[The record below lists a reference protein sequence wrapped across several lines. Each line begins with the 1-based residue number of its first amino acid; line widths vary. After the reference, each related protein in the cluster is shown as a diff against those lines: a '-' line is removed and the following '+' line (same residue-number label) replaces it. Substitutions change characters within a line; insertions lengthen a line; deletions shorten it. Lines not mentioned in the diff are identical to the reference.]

1 MSRWSRVTALF
12 EQALELDPDAREQ
25 LLTRAA
31 ETDAA
36 IAHEV
41 RSLLET
47 HARAGTFLE
56 TPAWAADPEL
66 LTEALDAP
74 HDEIGR
80 QLGPYRLKEEIGRGG
95 MGIVYAAEDARLGRT
110 VALKALP
117 PSYTREPS
125 ARERLTREARAAAAL
140 THPAIATIYALEE
153 IDGELFIASELI
165 RGVTLRTELAAGP
178 LPHDRLEPTL
188 LEIAAALD
196 AAHREG
202 IIHRDL
208 KPENVM
214 RTSDGHVKIVD
225 FGLARATT
233 PSSAADATL
242 TRAGSLLGTPG
253 YMAPEQLRGE
263 TLDARADVFAF
274 GVMACELATGA
285 HPFGGND
292 PAALVERMVSDAPLV
307 SPHLT
312 ASGLDAIVRRC
323 LQAAREQR
331 YANGGELYDALRAAV
346 AAAPATRSAA
356 NTRLWW
362 WQFHQI
368 AVALL
373 CGAVL
378 IPVWLTRSWIAAWGS
393 TAFLGALVLVTV
405 TIALRLHLWF
415 VSHVHPTSFPV
426 QRTRLLPWIVAIESL
441 LVVVLVAIAIAIS
454 ISGHHDPV
462 AAWLV
467 VTALLLLV
475 SIVVIEPAT
484 TQAAL
489 E

>member
-12 EQALELDPDAREQ
+12 EEALELDPDAREQ

-31 ETDAA
+31 ESDAA
-36 IAHEV
+36 TAHEV

-47 HARAGTFLE
+47 HLHAGSFLE
-56 TPAWAADPEL
+56 MPAWATDPDL

-74 HDEIGR
+74 HYEIGR

-153 IDGELFIASELI
+153 INGELFIASELI
-165 RGVTLRTELAAGP
+165 RGVTLRSELANGP
-178 LPHDRLEPTL
+178 LPPGQLEPTL
-188 LEIAAALD
+188 LEIATALD

-202 IIHRDL
+202 IVHRDL

-214 RTSDGHVKIVD
+214 RTADGHVKIVD
-225 FGLARATT
+225 FGLARVTA
-233 PSSAADATL
+233 PSTSADATL
-242 TRAGSLLGTPG
+242 TRTGSLIGTPG

-307 SPHLT
+307 SPHL
-312 ASGLDAIVRRC
+312 AMSGLDAIVRRC
-323 LQAAREQR
+323 LQGARENR
-331 YANGGELYDALRAAV
+331 YANGSEVHDALRAAV
-346 AAAPATRSAA
+346 AAPSASPTPAPNSK
-356 NTRLWW
+356 LWW
-362 WQFHQI
+362 WQFHQS

-373 CGAVL
+373 CAAVL
-378 IPVWLTRSWIAAWGS
+378 MPMWLSRSWIPGWGS
-393 TAFLGALVLVTV
+393 AAFLGALVPVTV

-415 VSHVHPTSFPV
+415 VSHVHPDSFPV
-426 QRTRLLPWIVAIESL
+426 QRARLLPWIVAIEAVL
-441 LVVVLVAIAIAIS
+441 VVLVTAVAIAV
-454 ISGHHDPV
+454 SGRHDPV

-467 VTALLLLV
+467 VTALLLFV

-484 TQAAL
+484 TRAAL
-489 E
+489 A

>member
-1 MSRWSRVTALF
+1 LF
-12 EQALELDPDAREQ
+12 EEALELDPDARER
-25 LLTRAA
+25 LLVRAA

-47 HARAGTFLE
+47 HVRAGGFLE

-74 HDEIGR
+74 HYEVGR

-153 IDGELFIASELI
+153 IDGDLFIASELI
-165 RGVTLRTELAAGP
+165 RGDTLRSELANGP
-178 LPHDRLEPTL
+178 LPQARLEPTL

-202 IIHRDL
+202 IVHRDL

-214 RTSDGHVKIVD
+214 RTADGHVKIVD
-225 FGLARATT
+225 FGLARATAPAT
-233 PSSAADATL
+233 SAAATL
-242 TRAGSLLGTPG
+242 TRTGSLLGTPG

-292 PAALVERMVSDAPLV
+292 PAALVERMLSDAPLV
-307 SPHLT
+307 PAHLST
-312 ASGLDAIVRRC
+312 SGLDAVVRRC
-323 LQAAREQR
+323 LQGARESR
-331 YANGGELYDALRAAV
+331 YANGIELHDALRAAV
-346 AAAPATRSAA
+346 DAGPAPPTRPAKPK
-356 NTRLWW
+356 LWW

-373 CGAVL
+373 CGAAL
-378 IPVWLTRSWIAAWGS
+378 IPTWLGRSWIGAWGS
-393 TAFLGALVLVTV
+393 AAFLGALVPVTI

-415 VSHVHPTSFPV
+415 VSHVDPASFPA
-426 QRTRLLPWIVAIESL
+426 QRARLLPWIVAIETL
-441 LVVVLVAIAIAIS
+441 LVVLLTAVAIAI
-454 ISGHHDPV
+454 SGRHDPA

-484 TQAAL
+484 TRAAL